1 MKLIELMKSIEPAE
15 LLGLKWLIES
25 NQGII
30 TVELIGIIGLIKSDQ
45 VKKRYTTYAFF

>member
-1 MKLIELMKSIEPAE
+1 MKLIELMKSIESAE

-30 TVELIGIIGLIKSDQ
+30 TVELIRIIGLIKSDQ
-45 VKKRYTTYAFF
+45 ANKRYTTYAFF